1 MAQARLYKMITPPK
15 FKGGGITVKV
25 GDKVVTQPAAG
36 FAKSISA
43 TNSLGASVNSI
54 AIMVEEMKD
63 SFAQYTFKNME
74 LREEML
80 KQREDYIKDEK
91 KRIKDAK
98 RAAIRQA
105 GLVRDRASEKLQEKK
120 TDKEEDKNTI
130 GAAKKS
136 LGFFEGI
143 AALLKNIFKSLLIYT
158 VLDWMSKPENQD
170 KLKRIFKAVRGMIE
184 AFVKIADFLVTF
196 GLEGLV
202 EFLENPLSFKGLFGL
217 LKFVTVLGAIFA
229 PVALAK
235 FGLAAGGAI
244 MKLVTG
250 GGLKKMLTGLFSGI
264 GGMIRGLMAFV
275 KGMGLGGMLALGAGA
290 IVVGTAVAAVNA
302 NQDGTAVIED
312 PDDPNKSQADEIRES
327 GGMTGAPISAD
338 MLGFG
343 EFARGGPLPQFAAGG
358 WIQGPQSGYPVSLDG
373 GRSTAFIGHGT
384 EYVATKASGG
394 GLGKAFVVPFD
405 TPATRGNPG
414 LTNTRLAEASRSGF
428 GLPMPFAKGGEVPQM
443 FLGGMIDA
451 GKNLLGLGGKTMD
464 PVLFGLAKKGVGMSV
479 NMLGGNPDY
488 WKKPESTRSIEDMAR
503 EVANK
508 SQILKSG
515 GQDKVHVV
523 KEPMGKSTSNSSGGT
538 DASTGPQKI
547 DIGKV
552 FQNLGGADLMGSY
565 IGDMEET
572 ASKAKGGFVKGC
584 TWCNKKR
591 MAAGGLLDF
600 IASGEGGYNSMNQG
614 TSGGRIVGS
623 THNASE
629 ILGKNLTDMTVGE
642 VMSQQS
648 SGKLFAAGR
657 YQIIPDTMKYIVK
670 EMNIDKEAKY
680 DKSLQ
685 DKLGVGLIKYKR
697 PYAWKYIQKQHNDEN
712 GAMLELA
719 REWASLP
726 DPNTGNSYY
735 GNGNKALHS
744 VAEVKQALNSARGG
758 AALVSDD
765 PNLNLAS
772 AQTPGQGSNSP
783 EGTAAED
790 GTGTVADAK
799 PKKID
804 IMSAF
809 NNLGGAE
816 LMQSYLDD
824 INGPGKKISDA
835 ALAKKE
841 AAAEKQQE
849 SQVSAQQLPDDPPPP
864 VEPPP
869 PVVAGGSGEYKN
881 PAMAFLQPRMGWLS
895 DISTPPKALI

>member
-36 FAKSISA
+36 FSKSISA

-63 SFAQYTFKNME
+63 SFAQYTFKSME

-120 TDKEEDKNTI
+120 TDKDEDKNTI
-130 GAAKKS
+130 GAAKKA
-136 LGFFEGI
+136 LGFFEGV
-143 AALLKNIFKSLLIYT
+143 AALLKNLFKTLLIYT
-158 VLDWMSKPENQD
+158 VLDWMSKPENRE
-170 KLKRIFKAVRGMIE
+170 KLVKIFTAVKGFVE

-202 EFLENPLSFKGLFGL
+202 EFLENPLSFGGLFGL

-235 FGLAAGGAI
+235 FGLAAGGFI

-250 GGLKKMLTGLFSGI
+250 GGLKKMLTGLFRGI
-264 GGMIRGLMAFV
+264 GGMINGLVAFV
-275 KGMGLGGMLALGAGA
+275 KGMGLGGMLALGAA
-290 IVVGTAVAAVNA
+290 AVVVGTGVAAIQA
-302 NQDGTAVIED
+302 NQDGTAVVED

-384 EYVATKASGG
+384 EYVATKADGG
-394 GLGKAFVVPFD
+394 GVGKAFVVPFD

-414 LTNTRLAEASRSGF
+414 LTNTRMAEASRSGF

-451 GKNLLGLGGKTMD
+451 GKNLLGLNKTMD

-488 WKKPESTRSIEDMAR
+488 WKKPESQRSIEDMAR
-503 EVANK
+503 EVASK

-523 KEPMGKSTSNSSGGT
+523 KEPTGKSTSGSGT
-538 DASTGPQKI
+538 DSKGTGPQKI

-565 IGDMEET
+565 MNDMGE
-572 ASKAKGGFVKGC
+572 AANKAKGGFVKGC
-584 TWCNKKR
+584 TWCGKKR

-614 TSGGRIVGS
+614 TRNGRIVGS

-629 ILGKNLTDMTVGE
+629 ILNKNLTDMTVGE

-657 YQIIPDTMKYIVK
+657 YQIIPTTMSYIVK
-670 EMNIDKEAKY
+670 EMNIDKEAKF

-685 DKLGVGLIKYKR
+685 DKLGVGLIQYKR
-697 PYAWKYIQKQHNDEN
+697 PYAWQYIQKQHNDES

-726 DPNTGNSYY
+726 DPATGESVY

-772 AQTPGQGSNSP
+772 AKTPGQGDTSP
-783 EGTAAED
+783 EGTAAKD
-790 GTGTVADAK
+790 GTGDVADAK

-809 NNLGGAE
+809 NKLGGTDM
-816 LMQSYLDD
+816 LQSYFDD
-824 INGPGKKISDA
+824 MDHEGSGSKISES
-835 ALAKKE
+835 ALAEKE
-841 AAAEKQQE
+841 AAATKKQDNV
-849 SQVSAQQLPDDPPPP
+849 QVGDLNPTAPPP

-869 PVVAGGSGEYKN
+869 PVVAGGGSQYKN
-881 PAMAFLQPRMGWLS
+881 PAEDFLVARMGWLS
-895 DISTPPKALI
+895 DLSTSPKNLI

>member
-120 TDKEEDKNTI
+120 TDKEEDKQTI
-130 GAAKKS
+130 GAAKKA
-136 LGFFEGI
+136 LGFFEGV
-143 AALLKNIFKSLLIYT
+143 AALLKNLFKTLLIYT
-158 VLDWMSKPENQD
+158 VLDWMSKPENRE
-170 KLKRIFKAVRGMIE
+170 KLIKIFTAVKGMIE

-202 EFLENPLSFKGLFGL
+202 EFLENPLSFGGLFGL
-217 LKFVTVLGAIFA
+217 LKFITVLGAIFA

-290 IVVGTAVAAVNA
+290 IVVGTAIAAVNA

-358 WIQGPQSGYPVSLDG
+358 WIHGPQSGYPVSLDG

-384 EYVATKASGG
+384 EYVATKAAGG
-394 GLGKAFVVPFD
+394 GVGKAFVVPFD

-428 GLPMPFAKGGEVPQM
+428 GLPMPFSKGGEVPQM

-451 GKNLLGLGGKTMD
+451 GKNLLGLNKTMD

-488 WKKPESTRSIEDMAR
+488 WKKPESQRSIEDMAR
-503 EVANK
+503 EVASK

-523 KEPMGKSTSNSSGGT
+523 KEPTGKSTSGSGS
-538 DASTGPQKI
+538 DSKSTGPQKI
-547 DIGKV
+547 DIAKV

-565 IGDMEET
+565 MNDMGE
-572 ASKAKGGFVKGC
+572 AANKAKGGFVKGC

-614 TSGGRIVGS
+614 TRNGRIVGS

-657 YQIIPDTMKYIVK
+657 YQIIPSTMKYIVK

-697 PYAWKYIQKQHNDEN
+697 PYAWQYIQKQHNDES

-726 DPNTGNSYY
+726 DPATGESVY

-772 AQTPGQGSNSP
+772 AQKPGQGGTSP
-783 EGTAAED
+783 DGTAADD

-809 NNLGGAE
+809 NNLGGKDM
-816 LMQSYLDD
+816 LQSYFDD
-824 INGPGKKISDA
+824 MDHEGSGSKISES
-835 ALAKKE
+835 ALAEKE
-841 AAAEKQQE
+841 AAATKKQD
-849 SQVSAQQLPDDPPPP
+849 SVQVGDLNPTAPPP

-869 PVVAGGSGEYKN
+869 PVVAGGGSQYKN
-881 PAMAFLQPRMGWLS
+881 PAEDFLVARMGWLS
-895 DISTPPKALI
+895 DLSTPPKNLI

>member
-130 GAAKKS
+130 GAAKKA
-136 LGFFEGI
+136 LGFFEGV

-158 VLDWMSKPENQD
+158 VLDWMSKPENRQ
-170 KLKRIFKAVRGMIE
+170 KLIKIFTAVKGMIE

-202 EFLENPLSFKGLFGL
+202 EFLENPLSFGGLFGL
-217 LKFVTVLGAIFA
+217 LKFITVLGAIFA

-250 GGLKKMLTGLFSGI
+250 GGLKKMLTGLFRGI
-264 GGMIRGLMAFV
+264 GGMIKGLMAFV

-290 IVVGTAVAAVNA
+290 LVVGTAIAAVNA

-358 WIQGPQSGYPVSLDG
+358 WIHGPQSGYPVSLDG

-384 EYVATKASGG
+384 EYVATKAAGG
-394 GLGKAFVVPFD
+394 GVGKAFVVPFD

-428 GLPMPFAKGGEVPQM
+428 GLPMPFSKGGEIPQM

-451 GKNLLGLGGKTMD
+451 GKNLLGLNKTMD

-488 WKKPESTRSIEDMAR
+488 WKKPESQRSIEDMAR
-503 EVANK
+503 EVASK

-523 KEPMGKSTSNSSGGT
+523 KEPTGKSTSGSGT
-538 DASTGPQKI
+538 DSKSTGPQKI
-547 DIGKV
+547 DIAKV
-552 FQNLGGADLMGSY
+552 FQNLGGGDLMGSY
-565 IGDMEET
+565 MSDMGE
-572 ASKAKGGFVKGC
+572 AANKAKGGFVKGC

-614 TSGGRIVGS
+614 TRNGRIVGS

-657 YQIIPDTMKYIVK
+657 YQIIPSTMKYIVK

-697 PYAWKYIQKQHNDEN
+697 PYAWQYIQKQHNDES

-726 DPNTGNSYY
+726 DPATGESVY

-772 AQTPGQGSNSP
+772 AQTPGQGGTSP
-783 EGTAAED
+783 EGTAAD
-790 GTGTVADAK
+790 GTVADAK

-809 NNLGGAE
+809 NNLGGKDM
-816 LMQSYLDD
+816 LQSYFDD
-824 INGPGKKISDA
+824 MDHKGSGSKISES
-835 ALAKKE
+835 ALAEKE
-841 AAAEKQQE
+841 AAATKKQD
-849 SQVSAQQLPDDPPPP
+849 SVQVGDLNPTPPPP

-869 PVVAGGSGEYKN
+869 PVVAGGGSEYKN
-881 PAMAFLQPRMGWLS
+881 PAADFLVARMGWLS
-895 DISTPPKALI
+895 DLSTPPKNLI

>member
-130 GAAKKS
+130 GAAKKA
-136 LGFFEGI
+136 LGFFEGV

-158 VLDWMSKPENQD
+158 VLDWMSKPENRQ
-170 KLKRIFKAVRGMIE
+170 KLIKIFTAVKGMIE

-202 EFLENPLSFKGLFGL
+202 EFLENPLSFGGLFGL
-217 LKFVTVLGAIFA
+217 LKFITVLGAIFA

-250 GGLKKMLTGLFSGI
+250 GGLKKMLTGLFRGI
-264 GGMIRGLMAFV
+264 GGMIKGLMAFV

-290 IVVGTAVAAVNA
+290 LVVGTAIAAVNA

-358 WIQGPQSGYPVSLDG
+358 WIHGPQSGYPVSLDG

-384 EYVATKASGG
+384 EYVATKAAGG
-394 GLGKAFVVPFD
+394 GVGKAFVVPFD

-428 GLPMPFAKGGEVPQM
+428 GLPMPFSKGGEIPQM

-451 GKNLLGLGGKTMD
+451 GKNLLGLNKTMD

-488 WKKPESTRSIEDMAR
+488 WKKPESQRSIEDMAR
-503 EVANK
+503 EVASK

-523 KEPMGKSTSNSSGGT
+523 KEPTGKSTSGSGT
-538 DASTGPQKI
+538 DSKSTGPQKI
-547 DIGKV
+547 DIAKV
-552 FQNLGGADLMGSY
+552 FQNLGGGDLMGSY
-565 IGDMEET
+565 MNDMGE
-572 ASKAKGGFVKGC
+572 AANKAKGGFVKGC

-614 TSGGRIVGS
+614 TRNGRIVGS

-657 YQIIPDTMKYIVK
+657 YQIIPSTMKYIVK

-697 PYAWKYIQKQHNDEN
+697 PYAWQYIQKQHNDES

-726 DPNTGNSYY
+726 DPATGESVY

-772 AQTPGQGSNSP
+772 AQTPGQGGTSP
-783 EGTAAED
+783 EGTAAD
-790 GTGTVADAK
+790 GTVADAK

-809 NNLGGAE
+809 NNLGGKDM
-816 LMQSYLDD
+816 LQSYFDD
-824 INGPGKKISDA
+824 MDHKGSGSKISES
-835 ALAKKE
+835 ALAEKE
-841 AAAEKQQE
+841 AAATKKQD
-849 SQVSAQQLPDDPPPP
+849 SVQVGDLNPTPPPP

-869 PVVAGGSGEYKN
+869 PVVAGGGSEYKN
-881 PAMAFLQPRMGWLS
+881 PAADFLVARMGWLS
-895 DISTPPKALI
+895 DLSTPPKNLI

>member
-36 FAKSISA
+36 FSKSISA

-74 LREEML
+74 LRESML
-80 KQREDYIKDEK
+80 QQREDYIKDEK

-105 GLVRDRASEKLQEKK
+105 GLVKDRASEKIQEKK

-158 VLDWMSKPENQD
+158 VLDWMSKPENQG
-170 KLKRIFKAVRGMIE
+170 KLKKIFTAVKGMIE

-196 GLEGLV
+196 GLDGLV

-244 MKLVTG
+244 MKLVTS
-250 GGLKKMLTGLFSGI
+250 GGLKKMLTGLFRGI
-264 GGMIRGLMAFV
+264 GGMINGLVAFV
-275 KGMGLGGMLALGAGA
+275 KGMGLGGMLALGAAA
-290 IVVGTAVAAVNA
+290 IVVGTGIAAVNA

-338 MLGFG
+338 MLG
-343 EFARGGPLPQFAAGG
+343 FARGGPLPQFAAGG

-384 EYVATKASGG
+384 EYVATKAAGG
-394 GLGKAFVVPFD
+394 GVGKAFVVPFD

-428 GLPMPFAKGGEVPQM
+428 GLPMPFSNGGEIPQM
-443 FLGGMIDA
+443 FLGGMIDGA
-451 GKNLLGLGGKTMD
+451 KNLLGLNKTMD

-488 WKKPESTRSIEDMAR
+488 WKKPESQRSIEDMAR
-503 EVANK
+503 EVASK

-523 KEPMGKSTSNSSGGT
+523 KEPTGKSTSGNV
-538 DASTGPQKI
+538 TGPQKI

-565 IGDMEET
+565 IGDMGKA

-642 VMSQQS
+642 VMSQQA

-657 YQIIPDTMKYIVK
+657 YQIIPTTMSYIVK
-670 EMNIDKEAKY
+670 EMGIDKEAKY

-685 DKLGVGLIKYKR
+685 DKLGIGLIKHKR
-697 PYAWKYIQKQHNDEN
+697 PYAWQYIQKQHNDES

-726 DPNTGNSYY
+726 DPATGESVY

-744 VAEVKQALNSARGG
+744 VAEVKAALNGARGG
-758 AALVSDD
+758 AAMVSDD

-772 AQTPGQGSNSP
+772 AQTPGQGGTSP
-783 EGTAAED
+783 EGTAAD
-790 GTGTVADAK
+790 GTVADAK

-816 LMQSYLDD
+816 LMKSYIED
-824 INGPGKKISDA
+824 INGPGTKISDA

-841 AAAEKQQE
+841 AQAEQQKE
-849 SQVSAQQLPDDPPPP
+849 TQVSAQQLPDDPPPP

-869 PVVAGGSGEYKN
+869 PVVAGNSGGYKN
-881 PAMAFLQPRMGWLS
+881 PASDFLQPRMGWLS

>member
-105 GLVRDRASEKLQEKK
+105 GLVKDRASEKLQEKK
-120 TDKEEDKNTI
+120 TDKDEDKNTI
-130 GAAKKS
+130 GAAKKA

-143 AALLKNIFKSLLIYT
+143 AALLKNLFKTLLIYT
-158 VLDWMSKPENQD
+158 VLDWMSKPENRE
-170 KLKRIFKAVRGMIE
+170 KLIKIFTAVKGMIE

-202 EFLENPLSFKGLFGL
+202 EFLENPLSFGGLFGL

-250 GGLKKMLTGLFSGI
+250 GGLKKMLTGLFRGI
-264 GGMIRGLMAFV
+264 GGMVNGLIAFV

-290 IVVGTAVAAVNA
+290 IVVGTAIAAVNA

-343 EFARGGPLPQFAAGG
+343 PMARGGPLPQFAAGG

-384 EYVATKASGG
+384 EYVATKAAGG
-394 GLGKAFVVPFD
+394 GVGKAFVVPFD

-428 GLPMPFAKGGEVPQM
+428 GLPMPFSKGGEIPQM
-443 FLGGMIDA
+443 FLGGMIDGA
-451 GKNLLGLGGKTMD
+451 KNLLGLNKTMD

-488 WKKPESTRSIEDMAR
+488 WKKPESQRSIEDMAR
-503 EVANK
+503 EVASK
-508 SQILKSG
+508 SQVLKSG

-523 KEPMGKSTSNSSGGT
+523 KEPTGKSTSGSGADSKG
-538 DASTGPQKI
+538 TGPQKI

-565 IGDMEET
+565 MGDMNET
-572 ASKAKGGFVKGC
+572 VSKAKGGFVKGC

-614 TSGGRIVGS
+614 TQNGRIVGS

-657 YQIIPDTMKYIVK
+657 YQIIPTTMKYIVK
-670 EMNIDKEAKY
+670 EMGIDKEAKY

-685 DKLGVGLIKYKR
+685 DKLGVGLIKHKR
-697 PYAWKYIQKQHNDEN
+697 PYAWQYIQKQHNDES

-726 DPNTGNSYY
+726 DPATGESVY

-772 AQTPGQGSNSP
+772 AQTPGQGGTSP
-783 EGTAAED
+783 DGTAAED

-809 NNLGGAE
+809 NNLGGKDM
-816 LMQSYLDD
+816 LQSYFDD
-824 INGPGKKISDA
+824 MDHKGSGSKISES
-835 ALAKKE
+835 ALAEKE
-841 AAAEKQQE
+841 AEATKKQDNV
-849 SQVSAQQLPDDPPPP
+849 QVGDLNPTPPPP

-869 PVVAGGSGEYKN
+869 PVVAGGGSEYKN
-881 PAMAFLQPRMGWLS
+881 PAADFLVARMGWLS
-895 DISTPPKALI
+895 DLSTPPKNLI

>member
-105 GLVRDRASEKLQEKK
+105 GLVKDRAAEKLQEKK
-120 TDKEEDKNTI
+120 TDKDEDKNTI
-130 GAAKKS
+130 GAAKKA

-143 AALLKNIFKSLLIYT
+143 AALLKNLFKTLLIYT
-158 VLDWMSKPENQD
+158 VLDWMSKPENRE
-170 KLKRIFKAVRGMIE
+170 KLIKIFTAVKGMIE

-202 EFLENPLSFKGLFGL
+202 EFLENPLSFGGLFGL

-250 GGLKKMLTGLFSGI
+250 GGLKKMLTGLFRGI
-264 GGMIRGLMAFV
+264 GGMVNGLIAFV

-290 IVVGTAVAAVNA
+290 IVVGTAIAAVNA

-343 EFARGGPLPQFAAGG
+343 PMARGGPLPQFAAGG

-384 EYVATKASGG
+384 EYVATKAAGG
-394 GLGKAFVVPFD
+394 GVGKAFVVPFD

-428 GLPMPFAKGGEVPQM
+428 GLPMPFSNGGEIPQM
-443 FLGGMIDA
+443 FLGGMIDGA
-451 GKNLLGLGGKTMD
+451 KNLLGLNKTMD

-488 WKKPESTRSIEDMAR
+488 WKKPESQRSIEDMAR
-503 EVANK
+503 EVASK
-508 SQILKSG
+508 SQVLKSG

-523 KEPMGKSTSNSSGGT
+523 KEPTGKSTSGSGADSKG
-538 DASTGPQKI
+538 TGPQKI

-565 IGDMEET
+565 MGDMNET
-572 ASKAKGGFVKGC
+572 VSKAKGGFVKGC

-614 TSGGRIVGS
+614 TQNGRIVGS

-657 YQIIPDTMKYIVK
+657 YQIIPTTMKYIVK
-670 EMNIDKEAKY
+670 EMGIDKEAKY

-685 DKLGVGLIKYKR
+685 DKLGVGLIKHKR
-697 PYAWKYIQKQHNDEN
+697 PYAWQYIQKQHNDES

-726 DPNTGNSYY
+726 DPATGESVY

-772 AQTPGQGSNSP
+772 AQTPGQGGTSP
-783 EGTAAED
+783 DGTAAED

-809 NNLGGAE
+809 NNLGGKDM
-816 LMQSYLDD
+816 LQSYFDD
-824 INGPGKKISDA
+824 MDHKGSGSKISES
-835 ALAKKE
+835 ALAEKE
-841 AAAEKQQE
+841 AEATKKQDNV
-849 SQVSAQQLPDDPPPP
+849 QVGDLNPTPPPP

-869 PVVAGGSGEYKN
+869 PVVAGGGNEYKN
-881 PAMAFLQPRMGWLS
+881 PAADFLVARMGWLS
-895 DISTPPKALI
+895 DLSTPPKNLI

>member
-25 GDKVVTQPAAG
+25 GDKIVTQPAAG
-36 FAKSISA
+36 YAKSIAA

-54 AIMVEEMKD
+54 AVMVEEMKD

-74 LREEML
+74 LRESMM

-98 RAAIRQA
+98 RAAIREA
-105 GLVRDRASEKLQEKK
+105 GLVKDRASEKVQEKK
-120 TDKEEDKNTI
+120 TNKEEDKQTI

-158 VLDWMSKPENQD
+158 VLDWMSKPENQE
-170 KLKRIFKAVRGMIE
+170 KLKKIFTAVKGMIE

-196 GLEGLV
+196 GLDGLV
-202 EFLENPLSFKGLFGL
+202 EFLENPLSFSGLFGL

-244 MKLVTG
+244 MKLVKSG
-250 GGLKKMLTGLFSGI
+250 GMKKMLMGLFRGI
-264 GGMIRGLMAFV
+264 GGMVNGLMAFV
-275 KGMGLGGMLALGAGA
+275 KGMGLGGMLALGAA
-290 IVVGTAVAAVNA
+290 AVVVGTAVAAVNA

-312 PDDPNKSQADEIRES
+312 KDDPNKSQADEIRDF
-327 GGMTGAPISAD
+327 GGMTGAPISGE
-338 MLGFG
+338 MLG
-343 EFARGGPLPQFAAGG
+343 FARGGPLPQFAAGG

-384 EYVATKASGG
+384 EYVATKAAGG
-394 GLGKAFVVPFD
+394 GVGKAFVVPFD

-428 GLPMPFAKGGEVPQM
+428 GLPMPFSNGGEIPQM
-443 FLGGMIDA
+443 FLGGMIDGA
-451 GKNLLGLGGKTMD
+451 KSQQPK
-464 PVLFGLAKKGVGMSV
+464 KKG
-479 NMLGGNPDY
+479 L
-488 WKKPESTRSIEDMAR
+488 
-503 EVANK
+503 
-508 SQILKSG
+508 L
-515 GQDKVHVV
+515 DKVR
-523 KEPMGKSTSNSSGGT
+523 
-538 DASTGPQKI
+538 GPQKI
-547 DIGKV
+547 DIAKV
-552 FQNLGGADLMGSY
+552 FQNMGGADLIGSY
-565 IGDMEET
+565 IADM
-572 ASKAKGGFVKGC
+572 SKAVGGFVKGS
-584 TWCNKKR
+584 TWSNKKR

-614 TSGGRIVGS
+614 TRGGSIVGS

-657 YQIIPDTMKYIVK
+657 YQIIPSTMKYIVK
-670 EMNIDKEAKY
+670 EMNIDKDAKY
-680 DKSLQ
+680 DKTLQ
-685 DKLGVGLIKYKR
+685 DKLGVGLIQYKR
-697 PYAWKYIQKQHNDEN
+697 PYAWQYIQKQHNDES

-726 DPNTGNSYY
+726 DPATGESVY

-744 VAEVKQALNSARGG
+744 VAEVKAALNGARGG
-758 AALVSDD
+758 AAMVSDD

-772 AQTPGQGSNSP
+772 AQTPGQGSDSP
-783 EGTAAED
+783 AGTQADPE
-790 GTGTVADAK
+790 VAQG

-804 IMSAF
+804 PMSIF
-809 NNLGGAE
+809 NNLGGKE
-816 LMQSYLDD
+816 LMQSYIDD
-824 INGPGKKISDA
+824 INNDGKGTKISDA

-841 AAAEKQQE
+841 AQAERQNGT
-849 SQVSAQQLPDDPPPP
+849 QVSAQQLPDQPPPP

-869 PVVAGGSGEYKN
+869 PVVAGGNGGYKN
-881 PAMAFLQPRMGWLS
+881 PAADYLIPRMGWLS
-895 DISTPPKALI
+895 DISTPPKSLT

>member
-105 GLVRDRASEKLQEKK
+105 GLVKDRAAEKLQEKK
-120 TDKEEDKNTI
+120 TDKDEDKNTI
-130 GAAKKS
+130 GAAKKA

-143 AALLKNIFKSLLIYT
+143 AALLKNLFKTLLIYT
-158 VLDWMSKPENQD
+158 VLDWMSKPENRE
-170 KLKRIFKAVRGMIE
+170 KLIKIFTAVKGMIE

-202 EFLENPLSFKGLFGL
+202 EFLENPLSFGGLFGL

-250 GGLKKMLTGLFSGI
+250 GGLKKMLTGLFRGI
-264 GGMIRGLMAFV
+264 GGMVNGLIAFV

-290 IVVGTAVAAVNA
+290 IVVGTAIAAVNA

-343 EFARGGPLPQFAAGG
+343 PMARGGPLPQFAAGG

-384 EYVATKASGG
+384 EYVATKAAGG
-394 GLGKAFVVPFD
+394 GVGKAFVVPFD

-428 GLPMPFAKGGEVPQM
+428 GLPMPFSKGGEIPQM

-451 GKNLLGLGGKTMD
+451 GKNLLGLNKTMD

-488 WKKPESTRSIEDMAR
+488 WKKPESQRSIEDMAR
-503 EVANK
+503 EVASK
-508 SQILKSG
+508 SQVLKSG

-523 KEPMGKSTSNSSGGT
+523 KEPTGKSTSGSGADSKG
-538 DASTGPQKI
+538 TGPQKI

-565 IGDMEET
+565 MGDMNET
-572 ASKAKGGFVKGC
+572 VSKAKGGFVKGC

-614 TSGGRIVGS
+614 TQNGRIVGS

-657 YQIIPDTMKYIVK
+657 YQIIPTTMKYIVK
-670 EMNIDKEAKY
+670 EMGIDKEAKY

-685 DKLGVGLIKYKR
+685 DKLGVGLIKHKR
-697 PYAWKYIQKQHNDEN
+697 PYAWQYIQKQHNDES

-726 DPNTGNSYY
+726 DPATGESVY

-744 VAEVKQALNSARGG
+744 VAEVKQALNGARGG
-758 AALVSDD
+758 AAMVSDD

-772 AQTPGQGSNSP
+772 AQTPGQGGTSP
-783 EGTAAED
+783 DGTAAED

-809 NNLGGAE
+809 NNLGGKDM
-816 LMQSYLDD
+816 LQSYFDD
-824 INGPGKKISDA
+824 MDHKGSGSKISES
-835 ALAKKE
+835 ALAEKE
-841 AAAEKQQE
+841 AEATKKQDNV
-849 SQVSAQQLPDDPPPP
+849 QVGDLNPTPPPP

-869 PVVAGGSGEYKN
+869 PVVAGGGSEYKN
-881 PAMAFLQPRMGWLS
+881 PAADFLVARMGWLS
-895 DISTPPKALI
+895 DLSTPPKNLI

>member
-36 FAKSISA
+36 FSKSISA

-74 LREEML
+74 LRESML
-80 KQREDYIKDEK
+80 QQREDYIKDEK

-105 GLVRDRASEKLQEKK
+105 GLAKDRASEKIQEKK
-120 TDKEEDKNTI
+120 TDKEEDNNTI

-136 LGFFEGI
+136 LGFFEGV

-158 VLDWMSKPENQD
+158 VLDWMSKPENQG
-170 KLKRIFKAVRGMIE
+170 KLKKIFTAVKGMIE

-202 EFLENPLSFKGLFGL
+202 EFLENPLSFSGLFGL

-244 MKLVTG
+244 MKLVKG
-250 GGLKKMLTGLFSGI
+250 GGLKKMLTGLFRGI
-264 GGMIRGLMAFV
+264 GGMINGLVAFV

-343 EFARGGPLPQFAAGG
+343 PMARGGPLPQFAAGG
-358 WIQGPQSGYPVSLDG
+358 WIHGPQSGYPVSLDG

-384 EYVATKASGG
+384 EYVATKAAGG
-394 GLGKAFVVPFD
+394 GVGKAFVVPFD

-428 GLPMPFAKGGEVPQM
+428 GLPMPFSNGGEIPQM
-443 FLGGMIDA
+443 FLGGMIDGA
-451 GKNLLGLGGKTMD
+451 KNLLGLNKTMD

-488 WKKPESTRSIEDMAR
+488 WKKPESQRSIEDMAR
-503 EVANK
+503 EVASK
-508 SQILKSG
+508 SQVLKSG

-523 KEPMGKSTSNSSGGT
+523 KEPTGKSTDSKG
-538 DASTGPQKI
+538 TGPQKI

-565 IGDMEET
+565 IGDMGKA

-614 TSGGRIVGS
+614 TSGGSIVGS

-642 VMSQQS
+642 VMSQQA

-657 YQIIPDTMKYIVK
+657 YQIIPTTMSYIVK
-670 EMNIDKEAKY
+670 EMGIDKEAKY

-685 DKLGVGLIKYKR
+685 DKLGIGLIKHKR
-697 PYAWKYIQKQHNDEN
+697 PYAWQYIQKQHNDES

-726 DPNTGNSYY
+726 DPATGESVY

-744 VAEVKQALNSARGG
+744 VAEVKAALNGARGG
-758 AALVSDD
+758 AAMVSDD

-772 AQTPGQGSNSP
+772 TQTPGQGSTSP
-783 EGTAAED
+783 EGTAAKD
-790 GTGTVADAK
+790 GTGDVADAK

-809 NNLGGAE
+809 NKLGGAE
-816 LMQSYLDD
+816 LMKSYIED
-824 INGPGKKISDA
+824 INGPGTKISDA

-841 AAAEKQQE
+841 AQAEQQKE
-849 SQVSAQQLPDDPPPP
+849 TQVSAQQLPDDPPPP

-869 PVVAGGSGEYKN
+869 PVVAGGSSEYKN
-881 PAMAFLQPRMGWLS
+881 PASDFLQPRMGWLS

>member
-105 GLVRDRASEKLQEKK
+105 GLVKDRAAEKLQEKK
-120 TDKEEDKNTI
+120 TDKDEDKNTI
-130 GAAKKS
+130 GAAKKA
-136 LGFFEGI
+136 LGFFEGV
-143 AALLKNIFKSLLIYT
+143 AALLKNLFKTLLIYT
-158 VLDWMSKPENQD
+158 VLDWMSKPENRE
-170 KLKRIFKAVRGMIE
+170 KLIKIFTAVKGMIE

-202 EFLENPLSFKGLFGL
+202 EFLENPLSFGGLFGL

-250 GGLKKMLTGLFSGI
+250 GGLKKMLTGLFRGI
-264 GGMIRGLMAFV
+264 GGMVNGLIAFV

-290 IVVGTAVAAVNA
+290 IVVGTAIAAVNA

-343 EFARGGPLPQFAAGG
+343 PMARGGPLPQFAAGG

-384 EYVATKASGG
+384 EYVATKADGG
-394 GLGKAFVVPFD
+394 GVGKAFVVPFD

-428 GLPMPFAKGGEVPQM
+428 GLPMPFSKGGEIPQM
-443 FLGGMIDA
+443 FLGGMIDGA
-451 GKNLLGLGGKTMD
+451 KNLLGLNKTMD

-488 WKKPESTRSIEDMAR
+488 WKKPESQRSIEDMAR
-503 EVANK
+503 EVASK
-508 SQILKSG
+508 SQVLKSG

-523 KEPMGKSTSNSSGGT
+523 KEPTGKSTSGSGADSKG
-538 DASTGPQKI
+538 TGPQKI

-565 IGDMEET
+565 MGDMNET
-572 ASKAKGGFVKGC
+572 VSKAKGGFVKGC

-614 TSGGRIVGS
+614 TQNGRIVGS

-657 YQIIPDTMKYIVK
+657 YQIIPTTMKYIVK
-670 EMNIDKEAKY
+670 EMGIDKEAKY

-685 DKLGVGLIKYKR
+685 DKLGVGLIKHKR
-697 PYAWKYIQKQHNDEN
+697 PYAWQYIQKQHNDES

-726 DPNTGNSYY
+726 DPATGESVY

-772 AQTPGQGSNSP
+772 AQTPGQGGTSP
-783 EGTAAED
+783 DGTAAED

-809 NNLGGAE
+809 NNLGGKDM
-816 LMQSYLDD
+816 LQSYFDD
-824 INGPGKKISDA
+824 MDHKGSGSKISES
-835 ALAKKE
+835 ALAEKE
-841 AAAEKQQE
+841 AEATKKQDNV
-849 SQVSAQQLPDDPPPP
+849 QVGDLNPTPPPP

-869 PVVAGGSGEYKN
+869 PVVAGGGSEYKN
-881 PAMAFLQPRMGWLS
+881 PAADFLVARMGWLS
-895 DISTPPKALI
+895 DLSTPPKNLI

>member
-36 FAKSISA
+36 FSKSISA

-74 LREEML
+74 LRESML
-80 KQREDYIKDEK
+80 QQREDYIKDEK

-105 GLVRDRASEKLQEKK
+105 GLVKDRASEKIQEKK

-158 VLDWMSKPENQD
+158 VLDWMSKPENQG
-170 KLKRIFKAVRGMIE
+170 KLKKIFTAVKGMIE

-196 GLEGLV
+196 GLDGLV

-244 MKLVTG
+244 MKLVTS
-250 GGLKKMLTGLFSGI
+250 GGLKKMLTGLFRGI
-264 GGMIRGLMAFV
+264 GGMINGLVAFV
-275 KGMGLGGMLALGAGA
+275 KGMGLGGMLALGAAA
-290 IVVGTAVAAVNA
+290 IVVGTGIAAVNA

-343 EFARGGPLPQFAAGG
+343 PMARGGPLPQFAAGG

-384 EYVATKASGG
+384 EYVATKAAGG
-394 GLGKAFVVPFD
+394 GVGKAFVVPFD

-428 GLPMPFAKGGEVPQM
+428 GLPMPFSNGGEIPQM
-443 FLGGMIDA
+443 FLGGMIDGA
-451 GKNLLGLGGKTMD
+451 KNLLGLNKTMD

-488 WKKPESTRSIEDMAR
+488 WKKPESQRSIEDMAR
-503 EVANK
+503 EVASK

-523 KEPMGKSTSNSSGGT
+523 KEPTGKSTSGNV
-538 DASTGPQKI
+538 TGPQKI

-565 IGDMEET
+565 IGDMGKA

-642 VMSQQS
+642 VMSQQA

-657 YQIIPDTMKYIVK
+657 YQIIPTTMSYIVK
-670 EMNIDKEAKY
+670 EMGIDKEAKY

-685 DKLGVGLIKYKR
+685 DKLGIGLIKHKR
-697 PYAWKYIQKQHNDEN
+697 PYAWQYIQKQHNDES

-726 DPNTGNSYY
+726 DPATGESVY

-744 VAEVKQALNSARGG
+744 VAEVKAALNGARGG
-758 AALVSDD
+758 AAMVSDD

-772 AQTPGQGSNSP
+772 AQTPGQGGTSP
-783 EGTAAED
+783 EGTAAD
-790 GTGTVADAK
+790 GTVADAK

-816 LMQSYLDD
+816 LMKSYIED
-824 INGPGKKISDA
+824 INGPGTKISDA

-841 AAAEKQQE
+841 AQAEQQKE
-849 SQVSAQQLPDDPPPP
+849 TQVSAQQLPDDPPPP

-869 PVVAGGSGEYKN
+869 PVVAGNSGGYKN
-881 PAMAFLQPRMGWLS
+881 PASDFLQPRMGWLS

>member
-1 MAQARLYKMITPPK
+1 MITPPK

-130 GAAKKS
+130 GAAKKA
-136 LGFFEGI
+136 LGFFEGV

-158 VLDWMSKPENQD
+158 VLDWMSKPENRQ
-170 KLKRIFKAVRGMIE
+170 KLIKIFTAVKGMIE

-202 EFLENPLSFKGLFGL
+202 EFLENPLSFGGLFGL
-217 LKFVTVLGAIFA
+217 LKFITVLGAIFA

-250 GGLKKMLTGLFSGI
+250 GGLKKMLTGLFRGI
-264 GGMIRGLMAFV
+264 GGMIKGLMAFV

-290 IVVGTAVAAVNA
+290 LVVGTAIAAVNA

-358 WIQGPQSGYPVSLDG
+358 WIHGPQSGYPVSLDG

-384 EYVATKASGG
+384 EYVATKAAGG
-394 GLGKAFVVPFD
+394 GVGKAFVVPFD

-428 GLPMPFAKGGEVPQM
+428 GLPMPFSKGGEIPQM

-451 GKNLLGLGGKTMD
+451 GKNLLGLNKTMD

-488 WKKPESTRSIEDMAR
+488 WKKPESQRSIEDMAR
-503 EVANK
+503 EVASK

-523 KEPMGKSTSNSSGGT
+523 KEPTGKSTSGSGT
-538 DASTGPQKI
+538 DSKSTGPQKI
-547 DIGKV
+547 DIAKV
-552 FQNLGGADLMGSY
+552 FQNLGGGDLMGSY
-565 IGDMEET
+565 MNDMGE
-572 ASKAKGGFVKGC
+572 AANKAKGGFVKGC

-614 TSGGRIVGS
+614 TRNGRIVGS

-657 YQIIPDTMKYIVK
+657 YQIIPSTMKYIVK

-697 PYAWKYIQKQHNDEN
+697 PYAWQYIQKQHNDES

-726 DPNTGNSYY
+726 DPATGESVY

-772 AQTPGQGSNSP
+772 AQTPGQGGTSP
-783 EGTAAED
+783 EGTAAD
-790 GTGTVADAK
+790 GTVADAK

-809 NNLGGAE
+809 NNLGGKDM
-816 LMQSYLDD
+816 LQSYFDD
-824 INGPGKKISDA
+824 MTHEGSGSKISES
-835 ALAKKE
+835 ALAEKE
-841 AAAEKQQE
+841 AAATKKQD
-849 SQVSAQQLPDDPPPP
+849 SVQVGDLNPTPPPP

-869 PVVAGGSGEYKN
+869 PVVAGGGSEYKN
-881 PAMAFLQPRMGWLS
+881 PAADFLVARMGWLS
-895 DISTPPKALI
+895 DLSTPPKNLI

>member
-36 FAKSISA
+36 FSKSISA

-120 TDKEEDKNTI
+120 TDKDEDKNTI
-130 GAAKKS
+130 GAAKKA

-143 AALLKNIFKSLLIYT
+143 AALLKNLFKTLLIYT
-158 VLDWMSKPENQD
+158 VLDWMSKPENRE
-170 KLKRIFKAVRGMIE
+170 KLIKIFTAVKGMIE

-202 EFLENPLSFKGLFGL
+202 EFLENPLSFGGLFGL
-217 LKFVTVLGAIFA
+217 LKFITVLGAIFA

-250 GGLKKMLTGLFSGI
+250 GGLKKMLMGLFRGI
-264 GGMIRGLMAFV
+264 GGMINGLMAFV

-384 EYVATKASGG
+384 EYVATKAAGG
-394 GLGKAFVVPFD
+394 GVGKAFVVPFD

-428 GLPMPFAKGGEVPQM
+428 GLPMPFSKGGEIPQM

-451 GKNLLGLGGKTMD
+451 GKNLLGLNKTMD

-488 WKKPESTRSIEDMAR
+488 WKKPESQRSIEDMAR
-503 EVANK
+503 EVASK
-508 SQILKSG
+508 SQVLKSG

-523 KEPMGKSTSNSSGGT
+523 KEPTGKSTSGSGADSKG
-538 DASTGPQKI
+538 TGPQKI

-565 IGDMEET
+565 MNDMGE
-572 ASKAKGGFVKGC
+572 AANKAKGGFVKGC
-584 TWCNKKR
+584 TWCGKKR

-614 TSGGRIVGS
+614 TRNGRIVGS

-629 ILGKNLTDMTVGE
+629 ILNKNLTDMTVGE

-657 YQIIPDTMKYIVK
+657 YQIIPTTMKYIVK
-670 EMNIDKEAKY
+670 EMGIDKEAKY

-685 DKLGVGLIKYKR
+685 DKLGVGLIKHKR
-697 PYAWKYIQKQHNDEN
+697 PYAWQYIQKQHNDES

-726 DPNTGNSYY
+726 DPATGESVY

-772 AQTPGQGSNSP
+772 AQTPGQGGTSP
-783 EGTAAED
+783 DGTAAKD

-809 NNLGGAE
+809 NNLGGKD
-816 LMQSYLDD
+816 LLQSYFDD
-824 INGPGKKISDA
+824 MDHEGSGSKISES
-835 ALAKKE
+835 ALAEKE
-841 AAAEKQQE
+841 AAATKKQDNV
-849 SQVSAQQLPDDPPPP
+849 QVGDLNPTAPPP

-869 PVVAGGSGEYKN
+869 PVVAGGGSQYKN
-881 PAMAFLQPRMGWLS
+881 PAEDFLVARMGWLS
-895 DISTPPKALI
+895 DLSTPPKNLI

>member
-1 MAQARLYKMITPPK
+1 
-15 FKGGGITVKV
+15 
-25 GDKVVTQPAAG
+25 
-36 FAKSISA
+36 
-43 TNSLGASVNSI
+43 
-54 AIMVEEMKD
+54 
-63 SFAQYTFKNME
+63 
-74 LREEML
+74 
-80 KQREDYIKDEK
+80 
-91 KRIKDAK
+91 
-98 RAAIRQA
+98 
-105 GLVRDRASEKLQEKK
+105 
-120 TDKEEDKNTI
+120 
-130 GAAKKS
+130 
-136 LGFFEGI
+136 
-143 AALLKNIFKSLLIYT
+143 
-158 VLDWMSKPENQD
+158 
-170 KLKRIFKAVRGMIE
+170 
-184 AFVKIADFLVTF
+184 
-196 GLEGLV
+196 
-202 EFLENPLSFKGLFGL
+202 
-217 LKFVTVLGAIFA
+217 
-229 PVALAK
+229 
-235 FGLAAGGAI
+235 
-244 MKLVTG
+244 
-250 GGLKKMLTGLFSGI
+250 
-264 GGMIRGLMAFV
+264 
-275 KGMGLGGMLALGAGA
+275 
-290 IVVGTAVAAVNA
+290 
-302 NQDGTAVIED
+302 
-312 PDDPNKSQADEIRES
+312 
-327 GGMTGAPISAD
+327 
-338 MLGFG
+338 
-343 EFARGGPLPQFAAGG
+343 
-358 WIQGPQSGYPVSLDG
+358 
-373 GRSTAFIGHGT
+373 
-384 EYVATKASGG
+384 
-394 GLGKAFVVPFD
+394 
-405 TPATRGNPG
+405 
-414 LTNTRLAEASRSGF
+414 
-428 GLPMPFAKGGEVPQM
+428 
-443 FLGGMIDA
+443 
-451 GKNLLGLGGKTMD
+451 
-464 PVLFGLAKKGVGMSV
+464 
-479 NMLGGNPDY
+479 
-488 WKKPESTRSIEDMAR
+488 
-503 EVANK
+503 
-508 SQILKSG
+508 
-515 GQDKVHVV
+515 
-523 KEPMGKSTSNSSGGT
+523 
-538 DASTGPQKI
+538 
-547 DIGKV
+547 
-552 FQNLGGADLMGSY
+552 
-565 IGDMEET
+565 
-572 ASKAKGGFVKGC
+572 
-584 TWCNKKR
+584 